1 MSGRNHE
8 RHFVERILGLL
19 RMLREKGADT
29 DVLTDGEIPEG
40 LFSEQQLAELS
51 AARDML
57 GFTDELPGGFFIYS
71 ASGDEEII
79 YANRGVLRIFQCENM
94 AQFRELTGGS
104 FRGLVHP
111 DDLDA
116 VEESIRRQISASRC
130 DLDYVEYR
138 IRRRDGS
145 VRYVEDFGHF
155 VHSSEGDVF
164 YVFLGDSTDERG
176 QQQMEQKRLMA
187 DALEKANLA
196 IKAKNTFLSNISH
209 EMRTPLNAIFG
220 FTALAKLNPGDTA
233 AVVEYLDEVD
243 TASHKLLD
251 MISHLLDMSM
261 LSTAAGPAEE
271 ELDLCRLMDEIC
283 DFLLPQ
289 AQEKDIVFSLDCS
302 EVRHRHVYADQAKLK
317 QLVLNLVNN
326 AITYTSG
333 GGRVTVSLS
342 EGDELPNSYAIYR
355 LGVSDT
361 GIGIS
366 EEFIESI
373 FEPFSR
379 EKNSTLSGIH
389 GIGLGLTIARQI
401 VDMLGG
407 SIDVKS
413 KVGEGSTFTVTL
425 RLRMQPTSVVT
436 SDDSAAARPSCRI
449 LLVDD
454 NELNREIETELLERM
469 GFLIDPADNGQ
480 TALDKVRRSAPGD
493 YDLIIMDLQMPVMD
507 GWQASAAIRAL
518 PDPALAR
525 IPIIA
530 LSANVMVSDV
540 RRSRQCGINAHL
552 GKPMDMKLLLEEIDK
567 LVGHR

>member
-1 MSGRNHE
+1 MSGRDHE
-8 RHFVERILGLL
+8 RHFVERILELL
-19 RMLREKGADT
+19 RMLREKGADI
-29 DVLTDGEIPEG
+29 DMLAGSEIPEG
-40 LFSEQQLAELS
+40 LFSEQQLVELG

-57 GFTDELPGGFFIYS
+57 SFTDELPGGFFIYR
-71 ASGDEEII
+71 ALGDREII
-79 YANRGVLRIFQCENM
+79 YANRGTLRIFQCENM
-94 AQFRELTGGS
+94 AQFLELTGGS

-116 VEESIRRQISASRC
+116 VEESIRRQIAASRY

-155 VHSSEGDVF
+155 VRSSDGDVF
-164 YVFLGDSTDERG
+164 YVFLGDPTDEHS
-176 QQQMEQKRLMA
+176 QQQMEQKRLLA
-187 DALEKANLA
+187 EALEKANLA

-220 FTALAKLNPGDTA
+220 FTALAKLNPGDTK
-233 AVVEYLDEVD
+233 AVVEYLDEVE
-243 TASHKLLD
+243 TASHRLLD

-271 ELDLCRLMDEIC
+271 ELELCRLMEETC
-283 DFLLPQ
+283 GFLLPQ
-289 AQEKDIVFSLDCS
+289 AQEKGIGFSLDCS
-302 EVRHRHVYADQAKLK
+302 AVRHRHVYADQAKLR

-326 AITYTSG
+326 AITYTNN

-342 EGDELPNSYAIYR
+342 EGDELPNSYGTYR
-355 LGVSDT
+355 LEVSDT

-379 EKNSTLSGIH
+379 EKSSTLSGIH

-413 KVGEGSTFTVTL
+413 KAGEGSTFTVTL
-425 RLRMQPTSVVT
+425 RLRMQPSSVV
-436 SDDSAAARPSCRI
+436 SVDDTAAAKPSCRI

-454 NELNREIETELLERM
+454 NELNLEIETELLERM

-480 TALDKVRRSAPGD
+480 VALDKVRRSAPGD

-507 GWQASAAIRAL
+507 GWQASAEIRAL

-530 LSANVMVSDV
+530 LSANVMPSDM